1 LEKIGFFHII
11 RLIFI
16 LLFDTFWHTNNI
28 INSIKVK
35 KQLRIDHKVENIGQT
50 LGIKKTNNNKENNV
64 VSNDLNN
71 KKFNNKLKLKQSN
84 TLNTLSSVTIKAK
97 LGQTTS
103 KDYVID
109 LAGDKDV
116 FFGKYI
122 FLIN

>member
-1 LEKIGFFHII
+1 MKLRI
-11 RLIFI
+11 RDFILIFI

-103 KDYVID
+103 IDYVID

>member
-1 LEKIGFFHII
+1 MKLRI
-11 RLIFI
+11 RDFILIFI

-103 KDYVID
+103 KDYVIN

>member
-1 LEKIGFFHII
+1 MKLRI
-11 RLIFI
+11 RDFILIFI